1 MCDIRTALKIG
12 CEAAQIPYGRN
23 VENGFT
29 FHDLRHTF
37 QVNARRAGIDKNV
50 RMVIMGHSD
59 SKPLIFMVTKAR
71 LELAQAYAH

>member
-1 MCDIRTALKIG
+1 M
-12 CEAAQIPYGRN
+12 
-23 VENGFT
+23 ENGFT

-59 SKPLIFMVTKAR
+59 SKPLIFMVPKAR